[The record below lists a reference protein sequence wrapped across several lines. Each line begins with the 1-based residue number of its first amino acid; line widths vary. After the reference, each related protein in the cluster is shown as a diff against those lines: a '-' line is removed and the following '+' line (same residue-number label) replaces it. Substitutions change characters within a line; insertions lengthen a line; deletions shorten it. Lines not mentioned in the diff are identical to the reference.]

1 MLVIDH
7 PFMGQVATEQCL
19 LPLDHCVSGSELQ
32 QLERDSVGQ
41 SHGSYFFQGHQ
52 WAFAIDAAA
61 QVAGFR
67 PDLLEKAGA
76 TLPKTWNEVF
86 DLGKVR
92 RGFVSAALW
101 PVDAIICFFTFC
113 ANYGEPAFTA
123 PEQVVNDEV
132 GQYALERLNKL
143 FQCSLPE
150 AQTMNPVAVWE
161 RMSSSDDVAY
171 CPLAFGYSNYSRDGY
186 RHNLLSFGPIPSPS
200 AHGPIG
206 ATLGGAGI
214 AISRNCTHP
223 EIAAEYALRIAGA
236 DCQRTL
242 YVDSG
247 GQPGNR
253 IAWLDDHANR
263 ITNRYF
269 LATLPVLENAWLRP
283 RSRGFVTFQ
292 AASAEIIA
300 RYLRNALSTRKT
312 LELLNWTYKRMVDP
326 RGSSD

>member
-1 MLVIDH
+1 
-7 PFMGQVATEQCL
+7 
-19 LPLDHCVSGSELQ
+19 
-32 QLERDSVGQ
+32 
-41 SHGSYFFQGHQ
+41 
-52 WAFAIDAAA
+52 
-61 QVAGFR
+61 
-67 PDLLEKAGA
+67 
-76 TLPKTWNEVF
+76 
-86 DLGKVR
+86 
-92 RGFVSAALW
+92 
-101 PVDAIICFFTFC
+101 
-113 ANYGEPAFTA
+113 
-123 PEQVVNDEV
+123 
-132 GQYALERLNKL
+132 
-143 FQCSLPE
+143 
-150 AQTMNPVAVWE
+150 
-161 RMSSSDDVAY
+161 MSSSDDVAY